1 MFSWCL
7 VHSAAH
13 SSRRRRGRPR
23 TKQQA
28 GKARK
33 VVNVKKKPAAVAP
46 VSAEHMGLTGN
57 LTNYVYMYVHVQA
70 REKARQMVLIRVY
83 ELRVHGHRLIS
94 RHATIV

>member
-1 MFSWCL
+1 M

-28 GKARK
+28 GKSRTVVK
-33 VVNVKKKPAAVAP
+33 VKKPAAVAP

-57 LTNYVYMYVHVQA
+57 LTNYMYMYVHVQA
-70 REKARQMVLIRVY
+70 REQARQMVLIRVY
-83 ELRVHGHRLIS
+83 KLRVNGHRLIS
-94 RHATIV
+94 RHATIA